1 MGRVVPSIRVLVVDD
16 DRDIGEYVATI
27 LEKDGYEVVRVLD
40 PTLVEEEI
48 RAGYHVVILDLMM
61 PKMDGLEVLRRI
73 RQIDTDVAVVITT
86 GYPSLESAVSAMKLD
101 AVDYVKKPFTPD
113 ELRAVL
119 ERVVKKKGLTRTPE
133 EVLHRHIGETI
144 RKLRKDRDL
153 TLKQLARRTSLSVS
167 LLSQIE
173 RAESSASIGSLYRI
187 AGALEV
193 ELARLFGDF

>member
-16 DRDIGEYVATI
+16 DRDIGEYVETI
-27 LEKDGYEVVRVLD
+27 LEKDGYEVTRLTD
-40 PTLVEEEI
+40 PTLVEDEI
-48 RAGYHVVILDLMM
+48 RHGHHVVILDLMM

-73 RQIDTDVAVVITT
+73 RQLDTDVAVVITT
-86 GYPSLESAVSAMKLD
+86 GYPTLDSAVTALKLD
-101 AVDYVKKPFTPD
+101 AVDYVKKPFTPE

-119 ERVVKKKGLTRTPE
+119 ERVVKKKGLTRTAE
-133 EVLHRHIGETI
+133 EVLHQHIGETI
-144 RKLRKDRDL
+144 RQLRKDREL
-153 TLKQLARRTSLSVS
+153 TLKQLSRRTSLSVS

-193 ELARLFGDF
+193 QLARLFGDF